1 MTAEKLIILFPPRTL
16 GMRIIQNLPSP
27 YELVVFV
34 LSAGEQHYFEHLTV
48 ERTLDMEIVH
58 AQGAITD
65 FWNKYS
71 SAFHEYLFQTRGVI
85 NFMGRDWLTMRIEQ
99 KGVDWKIDHSNPEN
113 KKLAL
118 AENILH
124 ALIKRE
130 QVVWINLA
138 YGTHRPSADGQI
150 FCNTRYGLTGFLKA
164 VELTPGLE
172 NIEIINIC
180 INYFGSRNNKTQRI
194 HCRHCVSAQFMDAIL
209 KGKIGNDLLSSV
221 IESVKQ
227 TESVGRQHLQRE

>member
-1 MTAEKLIILFPPRTL
+1 MTAEKLIILFPQRTL
-16 GMRIIQNLPSP
+16 GTRIIQNLPTP

-34 LSAGEQHYFEHLTV
+34 LSAGEQHYFEHLKV
-48 ERTLDMEIVH
+48 AGKLDMEIVH

-71 SAFHEYLFQTRGVI
+71 SAFDKFLKQTRGVI
-85 NFMGRDWLTMRIEQ
+85 NFVGRDWLKMRIEQ
-99 KGVDWKIDHSNPEN
+99 NGVDWKIAHSNPEN

-124 ALIKRE
+124 ALVKRE

-164 VELTPGLE
+164 IELTPELK
-172 NIEIINIC
+172 NVEIINIC
-180 INYFGSRNNKTQRI
+180 MSYFGSRNNKTQRI

-227 TESVGRQHLQRE
+227 TESVGRQHLQKE